1 MGKYGLPLRQL
12 NATADENGAI
22 LLSGKH
28 NLLLV
33 TSNGCHLKTN
43 RDMTLKQKNE
53 SQNPNFSMKYQAT
66 FKLYIMSKMAHLG
79 IGKNKETFP

>member
-43 RDMTLKQKNE
+43 RDMTLEQKN
-53 SQNPNFSMKYQAT
+53 
-66 FKLYIMSKMAHLG
+66 
-79 IGKNKETFP
+79 